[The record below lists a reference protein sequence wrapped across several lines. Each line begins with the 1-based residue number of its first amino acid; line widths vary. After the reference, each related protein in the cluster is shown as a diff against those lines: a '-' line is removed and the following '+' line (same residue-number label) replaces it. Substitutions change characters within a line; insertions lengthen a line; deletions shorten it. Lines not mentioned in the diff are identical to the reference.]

1 MFLSV
6 IIPTYNRYDLLRK
19 CLDNLVPDFQTI
31 DAVQYEIIVT
41 DDSKQNGE
49 LDLLKKEYP
58 FVDFIAGPQKGP
70 ASNRN
75 HGATQAKGD
84 WLVFIDDDCLP
95 DRDLLATYLK
105 EINKGIYKGI
115 EGYINADRSKERFDE
130 QSPLNLTGGCF
141 WSCNI
146 AVEKDVF
153 NAIGGFDEGFPFA
166 ALEDTDFYERL
177 KVTVKT
183 TFLPNAKV
191 IHPWRRA
198 SKWGSYK
205 KWIEC
210 HQYAIKKANTPKN
223 FRFRIKRINL
233 FIGLIFEYG
242 KELIKFRFKGFKLYA
257 ELLYFN
263 FLMIF
268 Y

>member
-31 DAVQYEIIVT
+31 DSANYEIIVS

-49 LDLLKKEYP
+49 IEILKKEYP
-58 FVDFIAGPQKGP
+58 FVHFIAGPQKGP

-75 HGATQAKGD
+75 NGAKQSKGD

-95 DRDLLATYLK
+95 DKDILLSYLN
-105 EINKGIYKGI
+105 EINKGVYKGI
-115 EGYINADRSKERFDE
+115 EGYINADRLKERFDE

-146 AVEKDVF
+146 AVEKEIF
-153 NAIGGFDEGFPFA
+153 NKLRGFDEGFPFA

-177 KVTVKT
+177 KAITNT
-183 TFLPNAKV
+183 TFLASAKV
-191 IHPWRRA
+191 IHPWRRTNQ
-198 SKWGSYK
+198 WGIHK
-205 KWIEC
+205 KWIKSY
-210 HQYAIKKANTPKN
+210 QYAIKKANTKKN
-223 FRFRIKRINL
+223 FKFRIKRINL
-233 FIGLIFEYG
+233 FIGLFFKDG
-242 KELIKFRFKGFKLYA
+242 RELIKYKGKGFYHYI
-257 ELLYFN
+257 EVSYYN
-263 FLMIF
+263 FLLIF